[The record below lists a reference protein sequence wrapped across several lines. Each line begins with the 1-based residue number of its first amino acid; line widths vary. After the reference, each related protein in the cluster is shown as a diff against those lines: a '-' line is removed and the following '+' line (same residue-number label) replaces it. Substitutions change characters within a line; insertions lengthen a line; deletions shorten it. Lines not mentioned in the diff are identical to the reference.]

1 MATQGVTAIHKR
13 RTLWQWLKGY
23 TGQKYMTTALFLA
36 IPVALLI
43 LFTII
48 PAVNMIIFSFQQRDQ
63 LGVNVQWVGFDNY
76 KTLFTDMAI
85 FQRSSTACTTLSAR
99 LYSSDLRFSSQLCY
113 VRNKARR
120 TVQGSYLLPLSY
132 ERRCSC
138 AYLPEIL
145 QRR

>member
-1 MATQGVTAIHKR
+1 MATQGVTAIQKR

-76 KTLFTDMAI
+76 KTLFTDMAYLSTLI
-85 FQRSSTACTTLSAR
+85 NSLYFSAPKQAMVALVSRPTSSLTSKAEEFCA
-99 LYSSDLRFSSQLCY
+99 SS
-113 VRNKARR
+113 
-120 TVQGSYLLPLSY
+120 
-132 ERRCSC
+132 
-138 AYLPEIL
+138 
-145 QRR
+145 

>member
-1 MATQGVTAIHKR
+1 MATQGVTAIQKR

-63 LGVNVQWVGFDNY
+63 LGVNVQDAVYRYGISFNAHQQLVLLCRLVY
-76 KTLFTDMAI
+76 
-85 FQRSSTACTTLSAR
+85 TARTCT
-99 LYSSDLRFSSQLCY
+99 FH
-113 VRNKARR
+113 RNSVMLENKVRR

-132 ERRCSC
+132 ERRCGS